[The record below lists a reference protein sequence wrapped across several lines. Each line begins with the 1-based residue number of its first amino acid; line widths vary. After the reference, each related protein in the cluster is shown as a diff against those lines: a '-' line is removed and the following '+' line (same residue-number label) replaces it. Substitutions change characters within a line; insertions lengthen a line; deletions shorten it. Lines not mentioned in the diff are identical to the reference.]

1 MTSRTLSILFVA
13 LPLAGCGA
21 ESPGPLAT
29 TFAAPALVTAEGARP
44 GSRVTAHRSGLLD
57 PNGSDVDV
65 KITAARARLRTSE
78 GAVTVEELVLDRADF
93 DLPATKT
100 VPGGLKLREQRLVAP
115 RQVKVETLRRTDD
128 ELDVRLAGKLVYH
141 SSMLLSDGSL
151 AELGTS
157 DVEGPGLEVHLS
169 RVGGGDATSVFMDAP
184 PGGVCTS
191 IGDLLTLSSCALF
204 VESAGSI
211 AMSPQ

>member
-1 MTSRTLSILFVA
+1 MTLRTASLLFAA

-29 TFAAPALVTAEGARP
+29 TFAAPALVTADGAQP
-44 GSRVTAHRSGLLD
+44 GSRVTAHRSGPLD

-65 KITAARARLRTSE
+65 KITAARVRLRTSE
-78 GAVTVEELVLDRADF
+78 SAVTVEELVLEMADF
-93 DLPATKT
+93 DIPATKT
-100 VPGGLKLREQRLVAP
+100 VPGGLMLREQRLVAP
-115 RQVKVETLRRTDD
+115 RHLKAETLRRTAD
-128 ELDVRLAGKLVYH
+128 ELDVRLTGKLVYH

-151 AELGTS
+151 AELGAS

-169 RVGGGDATSVFMDAP
+169 RVGSDGTSVVMDAP

-191 IGDLLTLSSCALF
+191 IGDLLTLSGCALF
-204 VESAGSI
+204 VESTGSI